1 MKNKS
6 FGLSWNRFSFLWFM
20 AVMVLFSVAVIVNL
34 STFASTER
42 GVKSTASAPIASAT
56 LQPLSTSAPTL
67 PQIPGGTS
75 DVFGYVSDSDGDA
88 LQGVTVS
95 IVGNS
100 FSNRTETNADGYY
113 EFTNLAAGYYTLAYE
128 KEGYQTDTLD
138 INLKEN
144 DVRNLGTLT
153 LGKTVQTTISGSVV
167 DAGENALQGVTVT
180 IEGGNLSDSTETNAD
195 GYYEFTNLAAGNYT
209 LTYEKEGYQTE
220 TTDITLKENDVRD
233 LGTLILEE
241 ITKAKIY
248 GYVLDIR
255 GNPIESAKLTLKGIK
270 TGYNSTTSSDADGYF
285 EFKDLEADTYVIIA
299 KKKGYKRAKQT
310 VQLGEGEEK
319 EVEIEMKKTS
329 RRIIK
334 ASVQ

>member
-20 AVMVLFSVAVIVNL
+20 AVVVLFSLAAIVNL

-67 PQIPGGTS
+67 PQIPGEVS
-75 DVFGYVSDSDGDA
+75 DVFGYVSDSYGDA

-144 DVRNLGTLT
+144 DVQDLGTLT
-153 LGKTVQTTISGSVV
+153 LGKTVQTTISGYVV
-167 DAGENALQGVTVT
+167 DEDENALQGVTVT
-180 IEGGNLSDSTETNAD
+180 IEGSIFSASTETNTD

-220 TTDITLKENDVRD
+220 TVDITLKENDVRD
-233 LGTLILEE
+233 IGTLILEE
-241 ITKAKIY
+241 IAKAKIS
-248 GYVLDIR
+248 GYVMDISD
-255 GNPIESAKLTLKGIK
+255 NPVESAKLTLKGIK
-270 TGYNSTTSSDADGYF
+270 TNYKHTTASDADGFF
-285 EFKDLEADTYVIIA
+285 EFTDLEADTYILIT

-310 VQLGEGEEK
+310 IRLEEGEAK
-319 EVEIEMKKTS
+319 EVDINLKRTS
-329 RRIIK
+329 KGITTVR
-334 ASVQ
+334 